1 MPANRSGGHGAADDE
16 AEAPQPV
23 QLQLAS
29 RQLRVLQCA
38 PALLPLPCTAV
49 FTGAFWVILR
59 VLFGLMWL
67 GILCGPLIM

>member
-1 MPANRSGGHGAADDE
+1 MRVEGDEVVLVSRAGLSAAALNVDVMVQPPACGE
-16 AEAPQPV
+16 PF
-23 QLQLAS
+23 
-29 RQLRVLQCA
+29 C
-38 PALLPLPCTAV
+38 CAV

>member
-1 MPANRSGGHGAADDE
+1 
-16 AEAPQPV
+16 
-23 QLQLAS
+23 
-29 RQLRVLQCA
+29 
-38 PALLPLPCTAV
+38 V